1 MSSSR
6 NKSVGYYTSIIL
18 KELYFTSRN
27 TPREDRGELGV
38 SIPELVDSNNDFFT
52 REGENPKEKEP
63 N

>member
-1 MSSSR
+1 
-6 NKSVGYYTSIIL
+6 VGYYTSIIL
-18 KELYFTSRN
+18 KELYFTSRK